1 VGRKE
6 GAQGSRIGR
15 KKRWPEEGAGPAVYI
30 GKLNCNQWLKLNYRS
45 VIHPT
50 SESSIWI
57 VKRSR
62 FDDIFASAVSDRL
75 SEQRFEKS
83 NVWSSPEPLS
93 IYFFF
98 VLRLAHAARHS
109 MWEDV
114 APKQRLHEAISPRTD
129 PSIIHLIAREAQ
141 GLKRMPRS
149 LQNRPEHR
157 GSLQPTTMKWPPHVW
172 THWSCKSLHGCRN
185 N

>member
-1 VGRKE
+1 MAEIK
-6 GAQGSRIGR
+6 
-15 KKRWPEEGAGPAVYI
+15 
-30 GKLNCNQWLKLNYRS
+30 
-45 VIHPT
+45 
-50 SESSIWI
+50 
-57 VKRSR
+57 
-62 FDDIFASAVSDRL
+62 
-75 SEQRFEKS
+75 
-83 NVWSSPEPLS
+83 LS
-93 IYFFF
+93 ICDPSDLRIKHMNSKTVTFRRHLRIRGLRSTIWATIRKVKFLVISGASFYIYFF

-109 MWEDV
+109 MWEGV

-157 GSLQPTTMKWPPHVW
+157 GSLQPTTMKWPPQVW